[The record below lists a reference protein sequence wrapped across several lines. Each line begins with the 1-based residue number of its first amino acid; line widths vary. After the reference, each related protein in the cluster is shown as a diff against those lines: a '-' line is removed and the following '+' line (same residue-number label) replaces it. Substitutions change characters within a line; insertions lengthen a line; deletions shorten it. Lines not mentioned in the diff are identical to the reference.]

1 MTSSICAYFIRP
13 DFYLDIINYICLQT
27 KGSNLFTT
35 DYSLEPSTYLKE
47 NFEQDVKNRPLF

>member
-13 DFYLDIINYICLQT
+13 DFYLDIINYICLQM
-27 KGSNLFTT
+27 KESNLFTT

-47 NFEQDVKNRPLF
+47 NFEQDVKNRSLF